1 MEEARLPGA
10 KQSPRIDTNNVI
22 KWYYG
27 DTFKLQLHLV
37 LKRDGEVVEYAPEDQ
52 FIFSFY
58 NKDTRRLVKR
68 FVCTEIDNETKLLTL
83 KFDKETS
90 MDFKPGRYS
99 FGVKY
104 ISNSEENSE
113 TQSVTENITTVGA
126 KYSVEVERCY

>member
-27 DTFKLQLHLV
+27 DTFEIQLHLV
-37 LKRDGEVVEYAPEDQ
+37 LKRDGDVVEYAPEDQ

-58 NKDTRRLVKR
+58 NKDTQKLVKR
-68 FVCTEIDNETKLLTL
+68 FVCTEIDNEAKLLTL
-83 KFDKETS
+83 KFDKEIS

-104 ISNSEENSE
+104 ISNSEEDSE
-113 TQSVTENITTVGA
+113 TQSVTEDITTVGA

>member
-27 DTFKLQLHLV
+27 DTFELQLHLV
-37 LKRDGEVVEYAPEDQ
+37 LKRDGDVIEYAPEDQ

-104 ISNSEENSE
+104 ISNSEEDSE
-113 TQSVTENITTVGA
+113 TQSVTEDITTVGA

>member
-27 DTFKLQLHLV
+27 DTFELQLHLV
-37 LKRDGEVVEYAPEDQ
+37 LKRDGDVVEYAPEDQ

-58 NKDTRRLVKR
+58 NKDTRKLVKR
-68 FVCTEIDNETKLLTL
+68 FVCTEIDNEAKLLTL
-83 KFDKETS
+83 KFNKETS

-113 TQSVTENITTVGA
+113 TQSVTEDITTVGA

>member
-58 NKDTRRLVKR
+58 NKGTQRLVKR

-99 FGVKY
+99 FSVKY

-113 TQSVTENITTVGA
+113 TQSVTEDITTVGA